1 LAGAPL
7 QSVVAYSV
15 CVRVTLPAATVGG
28 GGGGGDVRLVV
39 VAMQWNVEE
48 VPVWGITVHVV
59 PSATLLY
66 AMPVPV
72 HVGSDEE

>member
-1 LAGAPL
+1 MAGAPL

-15 CVRVTLPAATVGG
+15 CVRVTLPAASVGG
-28 GGGGGDVRLVV
+28 GGGGGGVMVV
-39 VAMQWNVEE
+39 LVAMQWNVEE
-48 VPVWGITVHVV
+48 ETISGFTVHVV

-72 HVGSDEE
+72 HVGSDEP

>member
-1 LAGAPL
+1 MGPVQSAGG
-7 QSVVAYSV
+7 VM
-15 CVRVTLPAATVGG
+15 AAASPEPESTSPMVM
-28 GGGGGDVRLVV
+28 V

-48 VPVWGITVHVV
+48 ETISGFTVHVV

-72 HVGSDEE
+72 HVGSDEP